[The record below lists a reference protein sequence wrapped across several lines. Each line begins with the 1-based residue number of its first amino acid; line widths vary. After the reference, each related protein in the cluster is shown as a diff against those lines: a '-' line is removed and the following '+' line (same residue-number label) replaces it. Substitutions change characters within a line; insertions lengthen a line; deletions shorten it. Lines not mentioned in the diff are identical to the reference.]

1 MNSRS
6 HSYEV
11 DGYEIEGNTIRFAL
25 ARPNGSGDATGSVEV
40 VFRDV
45 EGYLFERKGRTDAI
59 LAVEE
64 RKLDDFLVENEAFF
78 SCEAR
83 WGWPR
88 FWQGCAEQTAGW
100 LAYRGRHVWNVS
112 MSYGLSGWVVA
123 GTAAY
128 ENAPQRTLAM
138 PASLAA
144 WRIPSPVWRR

>member
-11 DGYEIEGNTIRFAL
+11 DGYEIEDNTIRFAL
-25 ARPNGSGDATGSVEV
+25 ARPNISGEATGSVEV

-45 EGYLFERKGRTDAI
+45 EGYLFERQGRTDAI

-78 SCEAR
+78 SREAR

-112 MSYGLSGWVVA
+112 TSYGLSGWVVA

-128 ENAPQRTLAM
+128 HNAAQTALAM
-138 PASLAA
+138 PTSLAA